1 MTTRSPLLE
10 AGVAAYLAAGDAPR
24 AAAALADVSGA
35 LILSG
40 RPAEAAGRI
49 ESSLEAVGASDDE
62 GHARLFAELARSY
75 MLDWRPYEVVV
86 GACDRSLVI
95 AERLDLVSV
104 IADVLITK
112 GTALTRDHAREGMAL
127 LVGALALGESRDDVH
142 AQLRALNNIGGFIE
156 DDDPAKVVDYGRRG
170 MVLARRMGSSDTVAN
185 FEMGVA
191 WSSFLAG
198 RPREAL
204 ADLEAIDEE
213 GIGPFVRAQI
223 DTGREVLKAVLGDSD
238 GAAEVRRSLEEQ
250 KAAISNRE
258 FLSWDI
264 GNRAYLALLD
274 GRIDEGAELARAFV
288 ATDVEPFFGNL
299 IAARCDIRR
308 GDIAGVRTAIAA
320 VDAAP
325 RKGRAVE
332 ARRLALRAA
341 LAALEERHVA
351 ALDMFAEA
359 FRGLRELGLLFD
371 LACHQLDMAVV
382 MAGTPQADGVAH
394 EARVAFE
401 TMGARSL
408 VAQLDPLM
416 DRGARGGGKRGRA
429 PVLSTPTEVS

>member
-1 MTTRSPLLE
+1 
-10 AGVAAYLAAGDAPR
+10 
-24 AAAALADVSGA
+24 
-35 LILSG
+35 
-40 RPAEAAGRI
+40 
-49 ESSLEAVGASDDE
+49 
-62 GHARLFAELARSY
+62 

-86 GACDRSLVI
+86 GACDRALAI
-95 AERLDLVSV
+95 AERLDLVSI

-127 LVGALALGESRDDVH
+127 LVGALALAESRDDVH

-191 WSSFLAG
+191 WSAFLAG

-213 GIGPFVRAQI
+213 GIGPFVHAQI
-223 DTGREVLKAVLGDSD
+223 DSGREALKVVLGDLE
-238 GAAEVRRSLEEQ
+238 GAAGVRRSLDEQ

-274 GRIDEGAELARAFV
+274 GHIDEGAELARAFV
-288 ATDVEPFFGNL
+288 ATDVEPYFGNL
-299 IAARCDIRR
+299 IAARCAIRR
-308 GDIAGVRTAIAA
+308 GDIAGARTAIAA

-332 ARRLALRAA
+332 ARRLALRGA
-341 LAALEERHVA
+341 LAAMEGRTSDALEA
-351 ALDMFAEA
+351 FAEA
-359 FRGLRELGLLFD
+359 FRGLSELGLLFD

-382 MAGTPQADGVAH
+382 MAGTPQADAVAV
-394 EARVAFE
+394 EAHAAFE

-408 VAQLDPLM
+408 VAQVDEHAAHP
-416 DRGARGGGKRGRA
+416 AGRTPS
-429 PVLSTPTEVS
+429 PVAKESASQPTEIA